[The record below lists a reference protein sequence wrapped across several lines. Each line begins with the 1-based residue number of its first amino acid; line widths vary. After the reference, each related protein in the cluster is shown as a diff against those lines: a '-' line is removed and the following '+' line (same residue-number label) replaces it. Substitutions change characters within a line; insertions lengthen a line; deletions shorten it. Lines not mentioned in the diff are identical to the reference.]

1 MRRLPFAL
9 PDFIRVAWVSD
20 RAREVWEP
28 RVRRLSRI
36 WSAVE
41 WLSVAA
47 GLRPCAI
54 LRLSEQRLAHLE
66 PRWRALSL
74 DIARL
79 SDAAA
84 PLRVGLGSPPEV
96 DELRAAW
103 KHRAHDAIGALLG
116 YPDCCREF
124 FLATSIQRSFAD
136 PTWFMANGSSAEA
149 GRVAVTVS
157 GHPHANVL
165 WRRLGVRLVPH
176 LPCAFDCPATI
187 DLGRHL
193 LTVVDGMGGTAESN
207 LFREMLS
214 WPVEWSSLHGISET
228 KTPILKMSS
237 NTDAIDTKVVVRL
250 SGTGYPDEGATGMG
264 FPYRTRV
271 VPPGRV
277 VAYRRGLEN
286 QLGSARRSL

>member
-157 GHPHANVL
+157 LLAGGVVKSARHLRDEDSDPEDVLQHGCDRHEGGSPPIWNRVSGRGGYRNGLSIPHQSGSAGTR
-165 WRRLGVRLVPH
+165 RRLSPGAREPAGLSSKELV
-176 LPCAFDCPATI
+176 
-187 DLGRHL
+187 
-193 LTVVDGMGGTAESN
+193 
-207 LFREMLS
+207 
-214 WPVEWSSLHGISET
+214 
-228 KTPILKMSS
+228 
-237 NTDAIDTKVVVRL
+237 
-250 SGTGYPDEGATGMG
+250 SGAK
-264 FPYRTRV
+264 R
-271 VPPGRV
+271 
-277 VAYRRGLEN
+277 
-286 QLGSARRSL
+286 